1 MISPFQ
7 HKPMPHIHFGAGKI
21 VDIASL
27 ADGYGI
33 RRVLLV
39 CGNQTATRHDRWQE
53 MVAEFEKRCLSIS
66 YGIVSSE
73 PRPGDIDA
81 LVTAHRLRGIEMVIA
96 IGGGSVLDAGKAT
109 AAMLCETEPV
119 ARFLEGVGDLLVSG
133 RSLPFIGVPTTAG
146 TGSEATSNAVIGERG
161 VNGYKKSL
169 RHDAYIPTA
178 AVIDPELTIPCP
190 PAITAACG
198 MDCFTQLVEGYLSSR
213 ATPFTDAIALSGIQ
227 AVARSL
233 LIATDDGQNLSA
245 RADMAYGALCSGLVL
260 LNSGLGLV
268 HGLAPLIGS
277 RCAISHGVVCGALM
291 APVNEATV
299 KRLTTTQPP
308 PETLHKYGVL
318 GRIFSLRGN
327 QSEAYYQKTFIDT
340 LYRYHEYLGLVHPS
354 GWELSEDDIVWLC
367 RNASHKNHPITLSS
381 ADIAEIFGS
390 RR

>member
-1 MISPFQ
+1 M
-7 HKPMPHIHFGAGKI
+7 
-21 VDIASL
+21 
-27 ADGYGI
+27 
-33 RRVLLV
+33 R
-39 CGNQTATRHDRWQE
+39 
-53 MVAEFEKRCLSIS
+53 
-66 YGIVSSE
+66 IVSSE

-81 LVTAHRLRGIEMVIA
+81 LVAAHRLRGIEMVIA

-119 ARFLEGVGDLLVSG
+119 ARFLEGVGDLSVSG
-133 RSLPFIGVPTTAG
+133 RTLPFIGVPTTAG

-198 MDCFTQLVEGYLSSR
+198 MDCFTQLVEGYLSSQ

-233 LIATDDGQNLSA
+233 LIAADDGENLSA

-299 KRLTTTQPP
+299 KALGQPREP
-308 PETLHKYGVL
+308 RPRPYTSMACW
-318 GRIFSLRGN
+318 GRIFSDRDNN
-327 QSEAYYQKTFIDT
+327 QSEAYYRQAFIDT
-340 LYRYHEYLGLVHPS
+340 LYRYHEYLGLAHPS